1 MPRRMPRR
9 MRRNSTDSLVRSTK
23 LDRNN
28 TTEKKTSA
36 EPIPEC
42 DCHRSY
48 EHYQHWGTGIFPCDK
63 GIRFCHWRGVAR
75 QSATTDI
82 RCSQALAD
90 PIFPTFTAVSK
101 YLTERAGYAN
111 YMGGADLGNRVESRS
126 IRIALRRCR
135 PRKSSIPIPRQNRS
149 LGYSYNPQSRL

>member
-1 MPRRMPRR
+1 MCRRLARCHVGCHAGCDVIRQIPLCELRVMRSGGRR
-9 MRRNSTDSLVRSTK
+9 EHTTALPK

-28 TTEKKTSA
+28 TTEKKTST

-48 EHYQHWGTGIFPCDK
+48 EHYQHWGTGIFPCAK

-90 PIFPTFTAVSK
+90 PIFPTFTVVSK
-101 YLTERAGYAN
+101 YLTIFCSTKEYAGFWN
-111 YMGGADLGNRVESRS
+111 CSWIWKQVSF
-126 IRIALRRCR
+126 
-135 PRKSSIPIPRQNRS
+135 
-149 LGYSYNPQSRL
+149 